1 MSIINVSGLT
11 VLVGL
16 VMQNHFF
23 IISRSFCCL
32 QTCDLFCE
40 SVKPSPRGQR
50 GLLSD
55 CRFLF
60 FYCQTVFSCQLRCLI
75 FNMSSVQSFV
85 FPFGD
90 FFLFQ
95 LLLLSEDYKLYRV
108 QFDFD
113 FSCQNHITPFI
124 LWFLL
129 HYYNLLLRERKNRVH
144 LV

>member
-23 IISRSFCCL
+23 IISRLFCCL

-55 CRFLF
+55 SRFLF

-90 FFLFQ
+90 FYFSYCCFLKTTNFIVFS
-95 LLLLSEDYKLYRV
+95 LTLIFLVRTISLLSFCGSFCIIIICY
-108 QFDFD
+108 
-113 FSCQNHITPFI
+113 
-124 LWFLL
+124 
-129 HYYNLLLRERKNRVH
+129 
-144 LV
+144 